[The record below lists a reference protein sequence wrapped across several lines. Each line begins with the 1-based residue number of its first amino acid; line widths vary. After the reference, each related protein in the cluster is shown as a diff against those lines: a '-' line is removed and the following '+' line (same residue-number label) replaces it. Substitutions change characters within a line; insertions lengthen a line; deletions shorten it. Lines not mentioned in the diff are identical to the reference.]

1 MGRNNPEWTQF
12 QTLNLKEKNYS
23 TYSSFQVFGRPV
35 LAMYWSEQEMCPDVN
50 RIYAFYLNLRMKS
63 ERERK
68 KKEIEA
74 QQRRIFCCVNAVAGC
89 SHIR

>member
-12 QTLNLKEKNYS
+12 QTLNLKKKNYS

-68 KKEIEA
+68 KKKKLKHSREE
-74 QQRRIFCCVNAVAGC
+74 FFAV
-89 SHIR
+89 

>member
-1 MGRNNPEWTQF
+1 MDSVPNF
-12 QTLNLKEKNYS
+12 KFKEEKLFS

-35 LAMYWSEQEMCPDVN
+35 LAMYWSKQEMWPDVN
-50 RIYAFYLNLRMKS
+50 RFFAFYLNLRMKS
-63 ERERK
+63 EREK

-74 QQRRIFCCVNAVAGC
+74 QQRRIFCCVNAVGGC